1 MAVKKGESGKL
12 TAHWSLMW
20 TDGPLGAF
28 SVAET
33 GIYVLTAIKN
43 PQEWVGQL
51 QNLIFL
57 LLLFLVLT
65 SFLVL

>member
-1 MAVKKGESGKL
+1 MKKGESGKL
-12 TAHWSLMW
+12 TAQWPLMW

-33 GIYVLTAIKN
+33 GTYVLTAFKN
-43 PQEWVGQL
+43 PQEWIGQL
-51 QNLIFL
+51 HSLIFL
-57 LLLFLVLT
+57 VLLFLVLT